1 MGVLNDETQFC
12 RWTHWPPFYQAL
24 HLAAG
29 WVGKMR
35 KMTRTSREE
44 LLVHFIAAQHGL
56 DFLGVSVDVYT
67 GSRIGKGSVGA
78 L

>member
-1 MGVLNDETQFC
+1 
-12 RWTHWPPFYQAL
+12 
-24 HLAAG
+24 
-29 WVGKMR
+29 MR